1 MAHCCLGWKFIINLF
16 SPKCL
21 LNMVK
26 RKKEKKNG
34 QVRGSSFFTVT
45 VVIFY
50 RDGNSSG
57 GTSRW
62 IFPPEKNPFVGG
74 EGESSLSHENDPT
87 AAQLNNTN
95 TSEVSFLHLLCC
107 VILLYLYS

>member
-1 MAHCCLGWKFIINLF
+1 
-16 SPKCL
+16 
-21 LNMVK
+21 MVK
-26 RKKEKKNG
+26 RKKEKKKMAKSG
-34 QVRGSSFFTVT
+34 VVVFFTVT

-95 TSEVSFLHLLCC
+95 TSEVSFLRLLCC
-107 VILLYLYS
+107 VLLLYLYS

>member
-1 MAHCCLGWKFIINLF
+1 MPLKYGQ
-16 SPKCL
+16 
-21 LNMVK
+21 K
-26 RKKEKKNG
+26 RKKNG
-34 QVRGSSFFTVT
+34 QVRGSSFFTGT

-87 AAQLNNTN
+87 GAQLNNTN
-95 TSEVSFLHLLCC
+95 TSEVSFLRLLCC
-107 VILLYLYS
+107 VLLLYLYS